1 MKKSSSRRRFLE
13 MSALGGTLA
22 ACKPAAKV
30 EEKLP
35 SRLGKPVSGYGE
47 RAPSETAVRWMRT
60 TRTPEQASS
69 MTPHQDLNGIVTPSA
84 LHYERHHSGV
94 PRLDPATHKL
104 LIHGMVERPLIF
116 TMDELHRLPSVSRIH
131 FLECAGN
138 TGSEWPAKT
147 APEVQ
152 QSHGLARCS
161 EWTGVPLSLV
171 LAECGVKPGASWILA
186 EGADPCHMSRSV
198 PLAKCMDDVL
208 LAYGQNGEA
217 IRPEQGYPL
226 RLFVPGWEGNI
237 SVKWL
242 RRIKV
247 VDGPTMTR
255 DETSKYTDLM
265 PDGTARKFTF
275 EMEAKS
281 VITYPSGGQKLN
293 GPGFCEVKGVA
304 WSGRGR
310 IERVECSV
318 DGGKTWKDAQLQE
331 PRLRIAF
338 TRFRFPWNWDGAE
351 ALLVSRCTDETG
363 YVQPSKEELIAVRG
377 VNSNYHYNGTKLWHV
392 AADGSVTNV

>member
-1 MKKSSSRRRFLE
+1 MKKSNRRRFLE
-13 MSALGGTLA
+13 VSALGGTLA
-22 ACKPAAKV
+22 ACKTGAKV
-30 EEKLP
+30 EEPAP
-35 SRLGKPVSGYGE
+35 SRLGKPVSAYGE
-47 RAPSETAVRWMRT
+47 RAPSEKATRWIRT

-94 PRLDPATHKL
+94 PHLDPATHKL
-104 LIHGMVERPLIF
+104 LIHGMVDRPLIF

-138 TGSEWPAKT
+138 TGSEWPEKT

-152 QSHGLARCS
+152 QSHGLASCS
-161 EWTGVPLSLV
+161 EWTGVPLSLL

-186 EGADPCHMSRSV
+186 EGADPCRMSRSV

-338 TRFRFPWNWDGAE
+338 TRFRFPWNWDGSE
-351 ALLVSRCTDETG
+351 AMLVSRCTDETG

-377 VNSNYHYNGTKLWHV
+377 VNSNYHYNGTKVWKV
-392 AADGSVTNV
+392 AADGSVSNV